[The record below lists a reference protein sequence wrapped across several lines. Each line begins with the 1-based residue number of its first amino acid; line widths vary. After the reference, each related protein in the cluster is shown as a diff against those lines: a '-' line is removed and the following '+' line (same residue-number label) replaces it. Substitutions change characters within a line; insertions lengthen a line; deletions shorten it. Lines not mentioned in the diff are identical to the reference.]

1 MKKMRMKKILMLMFG
16 VLMAIAMTGCG
27 ASDSAGSASSSSK
40 TVTVGENSSSS
51 SAAQAAS
58 GKKALVVY
66 YSATGRT
73 EQVAKDLAKVKN
85 ADIMKIEPDPDYTEA
100 DLDYRNEDSRVSRE
114 HNDESLRD
122 QIKLKKT
129 TPDNWAEYDTVYI
142 GYPIW
147 WGIAA
152 WPMNAFVKGNDF
164 TGKHV
169 VTFATAYSSPLGS
182 SGQLLKEMAGSKGDW
197 QDGTC
202 FTGAIDDAKVAD
214 WAKSL
219 K

>member
-1 MKKMRMKKILMLMFG
+1 MKVKKIL
-16 VLMAIAMTGCG
+16 VLVMGALLAVMAAGCG
-27 ASDSAGSASSSSK
+27 ADESSGAAASSGKEASSTASSSEK
-40 TVTVGENSSSS
+40 P
-51 SAAQAAS
+51 QAS

-66 YSATGRT
+66 YSDTGRT
-73 EQVAKDLAKVKN
+73 EQVAKDLAKAKD
-85 ADIMKIEPDPDYTEA
+85 ADLMKIEPTQKYTKD
-100 DLDYRNEDSRVSRE
+100 DLDYNNPDSRVSKE
-114 HNDESLRD
+114 HDDDTLRD
-122 QIKLKKT
+122 KITLKKT
-129 TPDNWAEYDTVYI
+129 MPDNWADYETVYI

-169 VTFATAYSSPLGS
+169 VTFATAASSPLGS
-182 SGQLLKEMAGSKGDW
+182 SGQLLKEMAGRKGDW
-197 QDGTC
+197 EDGTC
-202 FTGAIDDAKVAD
+202 FTGRIDDAKVAE

>member
-1 MKKMRMKKILMLMFG
+1 MKVKKILALVMGALLAVM
-16 VLMAIAMTGCG
+16 VAGCG
-27 ASDSAGSASSSSK
+27 DDESSGAAASSGKAASSTASSSEK
-40 TVTVGENSSSS
+40 P
-51 SAAQAAS
+51 QAS

-66 YSATGRT
+66 YSDTGRT
-73 EQVAKDLAKVKN
+73 EQVAKDLAKAKD
-85 ADIMKIEPDPDYTEA
+85 ADLMKIEPTQKYTKD
-100 DLDYRNEDSRVSRE
+100 DLDYNNPDGRVSKE
-114 HNDESLRD
+114 HDDDTLRD
-122 QIKLKKT
+122 KITLKKT
-129 TPDNWAEYDTVYI
+129 MPDNWAEYETVYI

-152 WPMNAFVKGNDF
+152 WPMNAFVRGNDF

-169 VTFATAYSSPLGS
+169 VTFATAASSPLGS

-197 QDGTC
+197 EDGTC
-202 FTGAIDDAKVAD
+202 FTGRIDDAKVAE

>member
-1 MKKMRMKKILMLMFG
+1 MKLKRIMMFVMGAILAVAL
-16 VLMAIAMTGCG
+16 TGCG
-27 ASDSAGSASSSSK
+27 ASDSAGASGASSEKAVASESASS
-40 TVTVGENSSSS
+40 G
-51 SAAQAAS
+51 AQAS

-66 YSATGRT
+66 YTNTGRT
-73 EQVAKDLAKVKN
+73 EQVAKDLAKAKN
-85 ADIMKIEPDPDYTEA
+85 ADIMKIEPTNEYTKA
-100 DLDYRNEDSRVSRE
+100 DLDYNNPDSRVSKE
-114 HNDESLRD
+114 HEDESLRD
-122 QIKLKKT
+122 KITLKQT

-152 WPMNAFVKGNDF
+152 WPMDAFVKGNDF

-169 VTFATAYSSPLGS
+169 VTFATAASSPLGS
-182 SGQLLKEMAGSKGDW
+182 SGQLLKEMAGGKGDW
-197 QDGTC
+197 EDGTC
-202 FTGAIDDAKVAD
+202 FTGRIDDAKVAE

>member
-1 MKKMRMKKILMLMFG
+1 MEVKKILALVMGALLA
-16 VLMAIAMTGCG
+16 VMAAGCG
-27 ASDSAGSASSSSK
+27 ADESSGAAASSGKAASSTASSSEK
-40 TVTVGENSSSS
+40 P
-51 SAAQAAS
+51 QAS

-66 YSATGRT
+66 YSDTGRT
-73 EQVAKDLAKVKN
+73 EQVAKDLAKAKD
-85 ADIMKIEPDPDYTEA
+85 ADLMKIEPTQKYTKD
-100 DLDYRNEDSRVSRE
+100 DLDYNNPDSRVSKE
-114 HNDESLRD
+114 HDDDTLRD
-122 QIKLKKT
+122 KITLKKT
-129 TPDNWAEYDTVYI
+129 MPDNWADYETVYI

-169 VTFATAYSSPLGS
+169 VTFATAASSPLGS

-197 QDGTC
+197 EDGTC
-202 FTGAIDDAKVAD
+202 FTGRIDDAKVAE

>member
-1 MKKMRMKKILMLMFG
+1 MKVKKILALVMGALLAVM
-16 VLMAIAMTGCG
+16 VAGCG
-27 ASDSAGSASSSSK
+27 ADESSGAAASSGKAASSTASSSEK
-40 TVTVGENSSSS
+40 P
-51 SAAQAAS
+51 QAS

-66 YSATGRT
+66 YSDTGRT
-73 EQVAKDLAKVKN
+73 EQVAKDLAKAKD
-85 ADIMKIEPDPDYTEA
+85 ADLMKIEPTQKYTKD
-100 DLDYRNEDSRVSRE
+100 DLDYNNPDSRVSKE
-114 HNDESLRD
+114 HDDDTLRD
-122 QIKLKKT
+122 KITLKKT
-129 TPDNWAEYDTVYI
+129 MPDNWAEHETVYI

-169 VTFATAYSSPLGS
+169 VTFATAASSPLGS

-197 QDGTC
+197 KDGTC
-202 FTGAIDDAKVAD
+202 FTGRIDDAKVAE

>member
-1 MKKMRMKKILMLMFG
+1 MRIKKILMLVMG
-16 VLMAIAMTGCG
+16 VIMAVALTGCG
-27 ASDSAGSASSSSK
+27 SSDSAGASGSSSQKVVVGENTSSSS
-40 TVTVGENSSSS
+40 GD
-51 SAAQAAS
+51 AQQAS

-66 YSATGRT
+66 YTNTGRT
-73 EQVAKDLAKVKN
+73 EQVAKDLAKAKN
-85 ADIMKIEPDPDYTEA
+85 ADFMKIEPTNEYTKE
-100 DLDYRNEDSRVSRE
+100 DLDYNNPDSRVSRE
-114 HNDESLRD
+114 HDDESLRD
-122 QIKLKKT
+122 RITLKKT

-169 VTFATAYSSPLGS
+169 VTFATAASSPLGS
-182 SGQLLKEMAGSKGDW
+182 SGQLLKEMAGNKGDW
-197 QDGTC
+197 EDGTC
-202 FTGAIDDAKVAD
+202 FTGRIDDAKVAE
-214 WAKSL
+214 WARSL